1 MESLKFLVLKE
12 MSYNRLLLMLLALF
26 ASMYTVNAQEASWFY
41 IVAKDSLTSLEFTKQ
56 KNQLRYTGTD
66 ARLSGIFDEFTISTF
81 KKTARNTNS
90 LNRDRTF
97 FVIAEP
103 QGLLDSLLM
112 RASYLFEN
120 GKVIPIEDRKIFEP
134 NDYGLTST
142 IAQNKGLP
150 VLLDYLDF
158 LGLPQAWYYTTGSRK
173 TVIGISDATIDTTN
187 AEFKGKIKVFRS
199 SMPVNGHG
207 TGVSSIAAGQGDN
220 AYGVPGV
227 CYDCSIYATNYGDF
241 RNFAELEELSKAGA
255 RVINCSW
262 AGSYYSEN
270 GEQTI
275 KRMFENGTIVVA
287 GAGNRDYSKT
297 KGVKLY
303 YPASYEHVISVSSVM
318 YKHETPIENIK
329 YEKNGNPYAENI
341 RGYIGRTL
349 GFQNKKEFQDPIIY
363 DLGVATLNAEVD
375 LLAPTM
381 GVFRLPKYAY
391 EDTIEYVGSEATST
405 ATPFVSGTIGL
416 MLSLNPCLPVE
427 EIEPILKLTSTNIDH
442 IEANKRFKGLYGAG
456 ILNTG
461 KAIKLLH
468 DLYTDDAIAV
478 ISDQHLSRWK
488 FQVRAFSEAV
498 HIKEQSFT
506 QSANF
511 MLTAKNKIVVGANT
525 VLRPDRDGNI
535 HLKIDASLEKEC
547 DLELRED

>member
-1 MESLKFLVLKE
+1 ME
-12 MSYNRLLLMLLALF
+12 
-26 ASMYTVNAQEASWFY
+26 AQETSWFY
-41 IVAKDSLTSLEFTKQ
+41 IVAKDSLTSPEMVKQ
-56 KNQLRYTGTD
+56 KDELRYKGND
-66 ARLSGIFDEFTISTF
+66 AKLSGIFNEFTISTF
-81 KKTARNTNS
+81 KKTARNANS
-90 LNRDRTF
+90 LNRNRTF

-103 QGLLDSLLM
+103 EGLLDSLLLH
-112 RASYLFEN
+112 ASHLFED
-120 GKVIPIEDRKIFEP
+120 GKSIPIEDRKIFEP

-173 TVIGISDATIDTTN
+173 TVIGISDATVDTTN
-187 AEFKGKIKVFRS
+187 AEFKGKVKVFRT

-241 RNFAELEELSKAGA
+241 RNFGELEELSNAGA

-275 KRMFENGTIVVA
+275 KRMFENGTIIVA
-287 GAGNRDYSKT
+287 GAGNRDFSKT

-318 YKHETPIENIK
+318 YKHATPKDNIK

-341 RGYIGRTL
+341 RGYLGRTL
-349 GFQNKKEFQDPIIY
+349 GFKNKQQFEDPIIY

-391 EDTIEYVGSEATST
+391 EGVIEYVGSEATST

-427 EIEPILKLTSTNIDH
+427 EIEPILKLSSTNIDH

-461 KAIKLLH
+461 KAIKLLY
-468 DLYTDDAIAV
+468 DLYTEDAIAV
-478 ISDQHLSRWK
+478 ISDQHFSRWK

-498 HIKEQSFT
+498 HIQKQSFT
-506 QSANF
+506 ESAQLR
-511 MLTAKNKIVVGANT
+511 LTAKNRIVVGTNT
-525 VLRPDRDGNI
+525 VLRPNKEGNI
-535 HLKIDASLEKEC
+535 QLKIDHSLEKEC